1 MGASKQEFIKLRT
14 DKSYYDSL
22 PPLMRDKFEIVAID
36 VDDYDYSF
44 DELHTELKKNSTKA
58 FEAVK
63 KREYELRN
71 NKQIN
76 K

>member
-1 MGASKQEFIKLRT
+1 MSANNKEFIKLRT

-22 PPLMRDKFEIVAID
+22 PPLMRDKFEIIAID
-36 VDDYDYSF
+36 IDDYDYSF
-44 DELHTELKKNSTKA
+44 DELHTELKKKSTKA
-58 FEAVK
+58 FKDVK
-63 KREYELRN
+63 KREYELRK